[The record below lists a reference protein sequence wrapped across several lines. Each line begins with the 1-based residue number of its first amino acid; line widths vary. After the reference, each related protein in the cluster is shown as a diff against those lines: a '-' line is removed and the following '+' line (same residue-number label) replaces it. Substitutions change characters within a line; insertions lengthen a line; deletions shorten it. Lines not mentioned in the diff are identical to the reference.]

1 MFSKILEE
9 KHQGTPNL
17 KILRSKHKKDSRT
30 PWRFTRTPRTK
41 ERTPN
46 LKFLEDFNKSFENYE
61 KINKKTPNLK
71 FGTRLNQ
78 EKLFLKKIFKRT
90 GVQLP
95 RT

>member
-1 MFSKILEE
+1 MMKEKNTQKAQDLKFLDLMLLIFENFGG

-46 LKFLEDFNKSFENYE
+46 LKFLENQNKFS
-61 KINKKTPNLK
+61 K
-71 FGTRLNQ
+71 FMKRLTRKHQ
-78 EKLFLKKIFKRT
+78 T
-90 GVQLP
+90 
-95 RT
+95 